1 MHLLT
6 ATCPESCVDRSIS
19 VTHQGN
25 MLTMVVLE
33 VGVKFHRHPERRRII
48 PGQLGKAA
56 RRCGVSSPPKAGA
69 PSSATAQIKAG
80 SLHRN
85 LRGHQTVNDNPGSLK
100 PSRFRCSVL
109 RARDLFDENMDGV
122 ADHLDAAVQA
132 TADALRTASEA

>member
-1 MHLLT
+1 
-6 ATCPESCVDRSIS
+6 
-19 VTHQGN
+19 
-25 MLTMVVLE
+25 MLTMSFLKLGSTFTGTLNADGSFQVSWQGRDTVR
-33 VGVKFHRHPERRRII
+33 GVF
-48 PGQLGKAA
+48 
-56 RRCGVSSPPKAGA
+56 
-69 PSSATAQIKAG
+69 ATEGGRTVIRDGTDQAG
-80 SLHRN
+80 SLHRH